1 MSKNSDQILHNAVL
15 RCKKAQAATRPF
27 NQKKK
32 IKAGIK
38 VEGKM
43 KELLALTKDDDYK
56 GLTAELEAL
65 DNMITNMQKGVLE
78 PLLESI
84 ETIERR
90 MKIYQK
96 ATKIKSDDSDG
107 GDDDDDDSDSEDID
121 QSVYDAILKEQEPQR
136 AMPISEKSPEESG
149 DSVKNIQ
156 PKKGISAIDKIIDEY
171 NNTDNDNDNEEEGC
185 EITAIQQRFMDR
197 LRNFFNLQKIAA
209 ERVGIV
215 DPQGK
220 IAAMNIKPHSKGI
233 KEKDGTYKSGY
244 RQQDVKGNPIRNLSA
259 LYIAAKEATPEFQT
273 LMDSLRDRV
282 PGLTSTDI
290 EVAPIKSI
298 SRASK
303 KAQEE
308 YLYRQPG
315 PGEAWL
321 YDILRASVYCKSYK
335 QMYAVNKYLKESF
348 HIVDCSNRFAI
359 PQFDGY
365 RDLIYYVSV
374 PCKNGHAFICEIQVH
389 NREFNK
395 YFGVNSHRTYLRPY
409 IANETRDSAALLRDL
424 DMLLQVGRVD
434 ENLMEFLVETTDP
447 SQLKLFA
454 RIFADQLGETK
465 RALELFKEVLTME
478 ESTYGKGNIITGS
491 TYLCL
496 GRALLKIGEPDGS
509 ILYLRQA
516 ISVFTTNFGS
526 EHPVIAT
533 TLVIIG
539 EAHSIRGD
547 FAEALAGQQKA
558 LQMRKECLG
567 EDHILVGES
576 HLSVAKAQC
585 DQGEFKKGLAECH
598 TALTIQE
605 SILGENDI
613 EVIRSH
619 CMIGAIL
626 FLQGENKNA
635 IEAYNNALSIQED
648 VYGKKHQM
656 IADTL
661 TEIGKVKM
669 KEKEYDEGETYHRKA
684 LNIRKMIL
692 GKNHSDCAISIGNI
706 GITTCR
712 RGDKE
717 GALALLRLSLKIR
730 TRTLGRN
737 HLLTSDCYAD
747 IASVMA
753 ENDDIEDA
761 LIQYKECLV
770 IRKRLYGTYHPKVAE
785 TMNAIGGVQTRK
797 GDHSSALSSHSKAL
811 KILEKVVGSSHPDVA
826 DTYELLGDAHESQMN
841 HTQALDYHSMA
852 LAIRSEVDI

>member
-1 MSKNSDQILHNAVL
+1 MSKNSDQIIEKAVL
-15 RCKKAQAATRPF
+15 RCKKAQAVTRPF

-32 IKAGIK
+32 IKAGIS
-38 VEGKM
+38 VEKKM

-65 DNMITNMQKGVLE
+65 DNMIRNMQKGVLE

-90 MKIYQK
+90 MRTYQK
-96 ATKIKSDDSDG
+96 ASKKDD
-107 GDDDDDDSDSEDID
+107 GDNGENEDID
-121 QSVYDAILKEQEPQR
+121 QSADDVKKEVESQR
-136 AMPISEKSPEESG
+136 AMSISEKSPEESE
-149 DSVKNIQ
+149 DFINIQ

-171 NNTDNDNDNEEEGC
+171 NNTDNDDDEEGW
-185 EITAIQQRFMDR
+185 EIIATQQRFMDR
-197 LRNFFNLQKIAA
+197 LRNFFDLQTISA
-209 ERVGIV
+209 ERAGIV

-220 IAAMNIKPHSKGI
+220 IAAMKIKPHSKGI

-273 LMDSLRDRV
+273 LMDSLRDNV
-282 PGLTSTDI
+282 PGLTSADV
-290 EVAPIKSI
+290 EVVPIKNV

-308 YLYRQPG
+308 YSYRQPG

-335 QMYAVNKYLKESF
+335 QMYDVNKYLKESA
-348 HIVDCSNRFAI
+348 HIVDCSNRFAS

-365 RDLIYYVSV
+365 RDLMYYVSV
-374 PCKNGHAFICEIQVH
+374 PCKNEHAFICEIQVH
-389 NREFNK
+389 NKEFNK

-409 IANETRDSAALLRDL
+409 VACETRDSAALLLDL

-434 ENLMEFLVETTDP
+434 DNLMEFLAETTNP
-447 SQLKLFA
+447 SQLKLFS
-454 RIFADQLGETK
+454 RIFTEQLGETEK
-465 RALELFKEVLTME
+465 ALELFKQVLTME
-478 ESTYGKGNIITGS
+478 ESIYGKGNIITGS
-491 TYLCL
+491 TYLYL
-496 GRALLKIGEPDGS
+496 GRTLLKIGEPDGS
-509 ILYLRQA
+509 LLYLRQA
-516 ISVFTTNFGS
+516 ISVFTANLGS
-526 EHPVIAT
+526 KHPEIAT
-533 TLVIIG
+533 TLISIG

-547 FAEALAGQQKA
+547 YAKALEEQQKA

-576 HLSVAKAQC
+576 HLCVAKALC

-605 SILGENDI
+605 SILGEKDI
-613 EVIRSH
+613 EVTLSH

-626 FLQGENKNA
+626 FLQGESKKA
-635 IEAYNNALSIQED
+635 IEAYKNALSIQED
-648 VYGKKHQM
+648 VYGKKHLK
-656 IADTL
+656 IANTL

-669 KEKEYDEGETYHRKA
+669 KEKEYDDGETCHRKA

-692 GKNHSDCAISIGNI
+692 GKNHPDCAISIGNI

-712 RGDKE
+712 RGDKD

-730 TRTLGRN
+730 MRTLGRN

-761 LIQYKECLV
+761 LIQYKECLA
-770 IRKRLYGTYHPKVAE
+770 IRKRLYRTYHPKVAE
-785 TMNAIGGVQTRK
+785 SMNAIGGVQTRK

-811 KILEKVVGSSHPDVA
+811 KILEKVVGSNHPDVA
-826 DTYELLGDAHESQMN
+826 DTYEILGDVYESQMN
-841 HTQALDYHSMA
+841 HTQALDCHSMA